1 MERLTAR
8 SVKNN
13 MAYLVKVKPDEQE
26 VESPYPNTLNAIIE
40 SFQRLAEY
48 EDKIERGELVVLP
61 HPIGCKVYHIETD
74 GVLKGRIR
82 EVTVAGYSENKWQ
95 GRANSEKDHRFVIFH
110 NSYNQPIAC
119 QLCNVYRTR
128 EEAEKAL
135 KGGAE

>member
-48 EDKIERGELVVLP
+48 EDKIKCGELVEVVTCERCIY
-61 HPIGCKVYHIETD
+61 HADISYHFCKKLHIKCPNDSEFYC
-74 GVLKGRIR
+74 KFGRS
-82 EVTVAGYSENKWQ
+82 VENEN
-95 GRANSEKDHRFVIFH
+95 G
-110 NSYNQPIAC
+110 
-119 QLCNVYRTR
+119 
-128 EEAEKAL
+128 
-135 KGGAE
+135 

>member
-48 EDKIERGELVVLP
+48 ENKIERGELVEVVKCHNCMYADLTRVKNGD
-61 HPIGCKVYHIETD
+61 IGCAKVEPMHYCA
-74 GVLKGRIR
+74 KGKR
-82 EVTVAGYSENKWQ
+82 
-95 GRANSEKDHRFVIFH
+95 
-110 NSYNQPIAC
+110 
-119 QLCNVYRTR
+119 
-128 EEAEKAL
+128 
-135 KGGAE
+135 GAENAT